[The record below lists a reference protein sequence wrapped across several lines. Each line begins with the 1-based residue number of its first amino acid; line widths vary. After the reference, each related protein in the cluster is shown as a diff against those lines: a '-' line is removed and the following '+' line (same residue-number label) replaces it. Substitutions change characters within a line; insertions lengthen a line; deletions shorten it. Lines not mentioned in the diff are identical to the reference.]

1 MEPRRP
7 IAILFILALSLALT
21 LHGLAADSF
30 WGDEILAAMFAGQP
44 PAKLIELAQNDI
56 HPPLYYLLAG
66 AFTRLIVPLRQTPD
80 PTAASDWLWR
90 FPSVMAVV
98 LTVAITYRLG
108 LQVTGLRFNVQPS
121 TFNLQPAN
129 LPHLTATSAALLLAL
144 SPIVIKYGQEARMHA
159 LFMALSTFSTLL
171 FFRAMAQPQRWTRWL
186 AFALVTTANLYT
198 MYFAFLIL
206 AAQSGYVLF
215 TILDLRFWIHDLRFT
230 IYDSHPPSTVYR
242 LPSTVYYFAAS
253 VALACLLYL
262 PWWPALFNL
271 LRQRAAVG
279 AIEGG
284 VGSPLAFVPGVIRAL
299 GPLPEP
305 VAWFFLALFI
315 AGVILLA
322 RQYWPLA
329 GFAALW
335 LGLPVLLP
343 LFLGDPRALQFRYA
357 FVLPVYLIV
366 ISYAV
371 VTLTR
376 WKVKTLERSNVLTFQ
391 RSNVLTFAVWILAT
405 LSFLATLDIYHQ
417 TKPDWRDAAAYLDA
431 QTTPNDIIL
440 FGPLWDEGRFIDYY
454 YRGQAQLLTPAGL
467 VTNIQTR
474 AEGLRA
480 TGGRVWAVN
489 RFAPAES
496 PVIKNVVFPGVV
508 VSEPT
513 LAVYEP
519 APLAAAAL
527 DLARQ
532 AIDAA
537 YPWAAEAEAQGI
549 LNPDPRT
556 AKAGAL
562 RAYGDALVAAGQ
574 LEAAIEPYR
583 TAVEIFPG
591 WVNGYLTLAETYEA
605 VGNLPAAAEA
615 YRQAVAY
622 NLKWRGPQADEA
634 TALVAAGRWVEA
646 VEAYHRLVEGESR

>member
-1 MEPRRP
+1 LFVNPSRP
-7 IAILFILALSLALT
+7 INPAILFILALSLALS

-30 WGDEILAAMFAGQP
+30 WGDEILAAMFADQP

-66 AFTRLIVPLRQTPD
+66 AFSRLTIPLGQTTE

-90 FPSVMAVV
+90 FPSVMAIV
-98 LTVAITYRLG
+98 LTVVVTYKF
-108 LQVTGLRFNVQPS
+108 TIYDLRFTIFPPGV
-121 TFNLQPAN
+121 AR
-129 LPHLTATSAALLLAL
+129 LTAISAALLLAV

-159 LFMALSTFSTLL
+159 LFMLFSVLSTLL

-186 AFALVTTANLYT
+186 AFALVTAANLYI
-198 MYFAFLIL
+198 MYFGFLIL
-206 AAQSGYVLF
+206 AAQTGYFLF
-215 TILDLRFWIHDLRFT
+215 TIFDLRFT
-230 IYDSHPPSTVYR
+230 KKSPLANLQSLIVGFT
-242 LPSTVYYFAAS
+242 AS
-253 VALACLLYL
+253 VALACLFYL
-262 PWWPALFNL
+262 PWWPALFNI
-271 LRQRAAVG
+271 LRQRATVG

-299 GPLPEP
+299 GPLPAP
-305 VAWFFLALFI
+305 AAWLFLGLFI

-322 RQYWPLA
+322 RRNWPLA
-329 GFAALW
+329 GFVLLW
-335 LGLPVLLP
+335 LSLPLLLP
-343 LFLGDPRALQFRYA
+343 IFLGDPRALQFRYA

-371 VTLTR
+371 VALTSFNVRTL
-376 WKVKTLERSNVLTFQ
+376 KRSNVPTFQ

-417 TKPDWRDAAAYLDA
+417 TKPDWRGAAAYLDA
-431 QTTPNDIIL
+431 HTTPNDIIL

-467 VTNIQTR
+467 VTNIDER

-489 RFAPAES
+489 RFAPVES

-508 VSEPT
+508 ISEPT
-513 LAVYEP
+513 LTVYEP
-519 APLAAAAL
+519 APLTAAAL

-532 AIDAA
+532 AIEAA
-537 YPWAAEAEAQGI
+537 YPWAAEAEAGGV

-574 LEAAIEPYR
+574 LEAAIEPYQM
-583 TAVEIFPG
+583 AVEIFPG
-591 WVNGYLTLAETYEA
+591 WVNGYIILAETYEA
-605 VGNLPAAAEA
+605 VGNLAGAAQA

-634 TALVAAGRWVEA
+634 AGLVEAGRWAEA
-646 VEAYHRLVEGESR
+646 VTAYHKVIEVK